1 MNVLL
6 YSSGTKQALEILR
19 EVFAP
24 SLLQSGQG
32 PLSAYGGEGEAAT
45 GPIAQIEV
53 ILSDCENRLR
63 STKTSEDEQSSD
75 HKQFLRDTAL
85 LLKKRNADMNAAER
99 AAYTA
104 NYNSGLKVN
113 F

>member
-45 GPIAQIEV
+45 GPIAQLEV
-53 ILSDCENRLR
+53 IMKS
-63 STKTSEDEQSSD
+63 
-75 HKQFLRDTAL
+75 
-85 LLKKRNADMNAAER
+85 
-99 AAYTA
+99 
-104 NYNSGLKVN
+104 
-113 F
+113 